1 MPGTLLQRQAAL
13 AAVALLAVLGALAL
27 SRSGNGAEP
36 SATPPPAPQ
45 VSWETTD
52 VAVLGADRF
61 GTQTACGVTL
71 TEQVAGIVHPVL
83 PCGARLV
90 LDGGGR
96 PVEAQVVERSA
107 VQAGHAFDVTPAL
120 AEALGLPEGGTLRWR
135 FAD

>member
-27 SRSGNGAEP
+27 SRSGDGAEP
-36 SATPPPAPQ
+36 SPPSPAPQ

-52 VAVLGADRF
+52 VAVVGADRF
-61 GTQTACGVTL
+61 GSQTACGVTL

-120 AEALGLPEGGTLRWR
+120 AQALGLPEGGALRWR
-135 FAD
+135 FAG